1 MAVSFGFYD
10 SLNGDR
16 KYTAVQFSYLFNSL
30 IKDGIFMH
38 VGEHL
43 NVKEGTGMQ
52 VNVGSGFAWFNS
64 TWTRN
69 DADYSL
75 TITASDLL
83 QVRIDAIVLEVDETV
98 SSRTNSIKVITGTPS
113 SNPQKPTLTNTAD
126 IHQYPLAYVTVGVGV
141 TSITQANIE
150 NCIGTN
156 PCPFVT
162 GVLDTIDATTLIA
175 QWEAQFNE
183 WFENLDY
190 VLEGDVGAK
199 LFSLIDKNKQNIEK
213 VRQEGSF
220 HYKGYFTAA
229 GWTGSPL
236 AQEMFLYSV
245 DGGPIIGPSSVFDSG
260 PMTDNITNNQNSSEI
275 VQESLNFVNAGW
287 RQIIGMNR
295 IKCFCY
301 EKPTTDMWLHFM
313 IRTAFTD
320 FMKVASERGWVMKIG
335 EGNTFSSQ
343 RVWRKNTDKLVVMF
357 PYKYSTNYVGWAI
370 MGRTAEDTAGVYEGD
385 NVASYVHDYP
395 VTVNARSVSVKAIT
409 SGMYRNGNFM
419 MFRREDETDESEMK
433 SGLWFSMFSENPDS
447 FYLIGDDE
455 SGFTNSEN
463 PVLIA
468 AEKMLYDAE
477 HYGLPDL
484 LKEV

>member
-69 DADYSL
+69 DADYPL

-113 SNPQKPTLTNTAD
+113 SDPQKPSLTNTAD
-126 IHQYPLAYVTVGVGV
+126 IHQYPLAYVTVGVGA

-150 NCIGTN
+150 NCIGTD

-183 WFENLDY
+183 WFESLGET
-190 VLEGDVGAK
+190 LSGDVAGN
-199 LFSLIDKNKQNIEK
+199 LLNKINDLDEK
-213 VRQEGSF
+213 VDQTVTDLNFDMEAL
-220 HYKGYFTAA
+220 HQKGV
-229 GWTGSPL
+229 
-236 AQEMFLYSV
+236 FLYSASFPHSGWSGNSQTATLTAI
-245 DGGPIIGPSSVFDSG
+245 DGGPAVTSTSSFYSP
-260 PMTDNITNNQNSSEI
+260 PMCQTTSNFTTNESL
-275 VQESLNFVNAGW
+275 QESLNIINLGNRTLGNNTVTCNCAETPATDIVVIF
-287 RQIIGMNR
+287 QI
-295 IKCFCY
+295 
-301 EKPTTDMWLHFM
+301 
-313 IRTAFTD
+313 
-320 FMKVASERGWVMKIG
+320 
-335 EGNTFSSQ
+335 
-343 RVWRKNTDKLVVMF
+343 RK
-357 PYKYSTNYVGWAI
+357 G
-370 MGRTAEDTAGVYEGD
+370 G
-385 NVASYVHDYP
+385 
-395 VTVNARSVSVKAIT
+395 
-409 SGMYRNGNFM
+409 
-419 MFRREDETDESEMK
+419 
-433 SGLWFSMFSENPDS
+433 
-447 FYLIGDDE
+447 
-455 SGFTNSEN
+455 
-463 PVLIA
+463 
-468 AEKMLYDAE
+468 
-477 HYGLPDL
+477 
-484 LKEV
+484 